1 MIDGDRHIHV
11 QMGLY
16 HKTSKSTPIEYSV
29 LFDKKY
35 ENIELIFSCPNYPA
49 KVTKPAYD
57 TNSLVIVFAATLNKI
72 LSLFS
77 FCDLGRY
84 GEEIKVKFIP

>member
-1 MIDGDRHIHV
+1 
-11 QMGLY
+11 MGLY
-16 HKTSKSTPIEYSV
+16 HKTSKSTPIVYSV

-35 ENIELIFSCPNYPA
+35 ENVELIFSCPYYPA

-57 TNSLVIVFAATLNKI
+57 TDSLVIVFTAMLNNI

-77 FCDLGRY
+77 F
-84 GEEIKVKFIP
+84 